1 MIGNDIFF
9 FNSLLSTNDYVKKHL
24 DELEDGAIVV
34 AKQQIAGRGRRGNQW
49 ISNEGNLFF
58 TLRLKKDKEAFPYI
72 MQISNILVQIF
83 EVCNIEAMIKYPN
96 DILVNGR
103 KIAGVLIEMI
113 EDDVVLGIGLNINE
127 DQFEALTN
135 KATSIKI
142 ESGKEID
149 PLDVLNLFIHLFNQT
164 EKLTE
169 EEQYYI
175 YKEKSFVI
183 GKKINFNGHIAT
195 ITDITPKGLLKV
207 DYDNTFSVL
216 SMNEISLKE
225 LYYD

>member
-58 TLRLKKDKEAFPYI
+58 TLRLKKEKEAFSYI
-72 MQISNILVQIF
+72 MQISNILVEIF
-83 EVCNIEAMIKYPN
+83 DVCGIKAEIKYPN

-113 EDDVVLGIGLNINE
+113 NDDVVLGIGINVQE
-127 DQFEALTN
+127 DQFEALT
-135 KATSIKI
+135 KRATSIKI
-142 ESGKEID
+142 ETKKEID
-149 PLDVLNLFIHLFNQT
+149 PLDVLNLFIHVYNQT

-169 EEQYYI
+169 DELYYL
-175 YKEKSFVI
+175 YKAKSYVI
-183 GKKINFNGHIAT
+183 GKTINFNGQEAVIS
-195 ITDITPKGLLKV
+195 DITPKGLIKV
-207 DYDNTFSVL
+207 DYNNTFSVL
-216 SMNEISLKE
+216 TMDEISLKE
-225 LYYD
+225 LYND